1 MRSLLLLALFSLLSF
16 AVLHAQNL
24 VNPKRAFSGG
34 LVIGAVG
41 SQVDGDHHSG
51 YHRFAPMGGFWVS
64 RFFTD
69 TYGLRFE
76 FRYIGKGSLKN
87 EGTGAERRKI
97 YGLALHYIEL
107 PVIFE
112 YHFLERWVAGLG
124 VSGGYLLSAKEE
136 NQYGNL
142 LVGGRKR
149 FRPYEVAA
157 HARIAFGLT
166 ARCNVTLGASY
177 SIIPVRGKMEGWDG
191 RNGQFNNLLTFGL
204 DYIF

>member
-16 AVLHAQNL
+16 AVLQAQNL

-64 RFFTD
+64 RLFTD

-166 ARCNVTLGASY
+166 TRCNVTLGASY

>member
-1 MRSLLLLALFSLLSF
+1 MRSLLLSLLFLFSLGCLQ
-16 AVLHAQNL
+16 AQRL
-24 VNPKRAFSGG
+24 VNPLRSFSGG

-41 SQVDGDHHSG
+41 SQVDGDQHDG

-64 RFFTD
+64 RLFTD
-69 TYGLRFE
+69 RYGVRFE

-87 EGTGAERRKI
+87 EGTGAERRKV

-124 VSGGYLLSAKEE
+124 ISGGYLLSAKEE

-142 LVGGRKR
+142 LVGDRKK

-157 HARIAFGLT
+157 HARVAFNLT
-166 ARCNVTLGASY
+166 TRCNVTLGASY
-177 SIIPVRGKMEGWDG
+177 SIVPIRGKMEGWAG

-204 DYIF
+204 DYVF

>member
-16 AVLHAQNL
+16 AVLQAQNL

-64 RFFTD
+64 RLFTD

>member
-1 MRSLLLLALFSLLSF
+1 MRSLLLSLLFLFSLGCLQ
-16 AVLHAQNL
+16 AQRL
-24 VNPKRAFSGG
+24 VNPLRSFSGG

-41 SQVDGDHHSG
+41 SQVDGDQHDG

-64 RFFTD
+64 RLFTD
-69 TYGLRFE
+69 RCGGRFE

-87 EGTGAERRKI
+87 EGTGAERRKV

-124 VSGGYLLSAKEE
+124 ISGGYLLSAKEE

-142 LVGGRKR
+142 LVGGRKK

-157 HARIAFGLT
+157 HARVAFNLT
-166 ARCNVTLGASY
+166 TRCNVTLGASY
-177 SIIPVRGKMEGWDG
+177 SIVPIRGKMEGWAG

-204 DYIF
+204 DYVF

>member
-16 AVLHAQNL
+16 AVLQAQNL

-64 RFFTD
+64 RLFTD

-149 FRPYEVAA
+149 FRPYELAA

-166 ARCNVTLGASY
+166 TRCNVTLGASY

>member
-16 AVLHAQNL
+16 AVLQAQNL

-64 RFFTD
+64 RLFTD

-97 YGLALHYIEL
+97 YSLALHYIEL

-166 ARCNVTLGASY
+166 TRCNVTLGASY